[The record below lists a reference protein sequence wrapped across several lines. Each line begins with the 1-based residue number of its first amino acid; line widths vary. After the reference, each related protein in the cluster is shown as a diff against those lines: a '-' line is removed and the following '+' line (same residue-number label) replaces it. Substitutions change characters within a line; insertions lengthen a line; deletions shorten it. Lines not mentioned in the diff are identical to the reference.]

1 MFSLTGK
8 SPHGGA
14 GVKVLVTASTL
25 ELKVWTR
32 LEGNDFEKEE
42 EEEEKKKHWEQIP
55 HNLVHKMSFSKA
67 ILNAYRSC
75 SFPPED

>member
-1 MFSLTGK
+1 MSVFALTGK

-14 GVKVLVTASTL
+14 GVKVLVTTSTL

-42 EEEEKKKHWEQIP
+42 EEEEKKTLGANPSQ
-55 HNLVHKMSFSKA
+55 SSA
-67 ILNAYRSC
+67 
-75 SFPPED
+75 

>member
-1 MFSLTGK
+1 MSVFSLTGK

-42 EEEEKKKHWEQIP
+42 EEKKIG
-55 HNLVHKMSFSKA
+55 SKSLT
-67 ILNAYRSC
+67 I
-75 SFPPED
+75 

>member
-1 MFSLTGK
+1 MSVFSLTGK

-42 EEEEKKKHWEQIP
+42 EEEEKKTLGANPSQ
-55 HNLVHKMSFSKA
+55 SSA
-67 ILNAYRSC
+67 
-75 SFPPED
+75 